1 MKYQFP
7 VGLFG
12 CQFSALIPN
21 ASADAVNLIVS
32 LLSWD
37 PSMRPTAMDAL
48 QHPFF
53 DRCYHVPIITLCLN
67 RIFVCH

>member
-21 ASADAVNLIVS
+21 ASADAANLIAS

-37 PSMRPTAMDAL
+37 PGQRRWMRFNIRFLIGFTMF
-48 QHPFF
+48 QS
-53 DRCYHVPIITLCLN
+53 
-67 RIFVCH
+67 

>member
-21 ASADAVNLIVS
+21 ASADAVNLIAS
-32 LLSWD
+32 LLSK
-37 PSMRPTAMDAL
+37 AMDVL
-48 QHPFF
+48 QPSFF
-53 DRCYHVPIITLCLN
+53 DRCYHVPGADL
-67 RIFVCH
+67 H